1 MFEFS
6 TNSII
11 IIAVCVVAIIL
22 LLFLYLYISRKEK
35 QGRVMTDP
43 EKSTDNSLASEQAQ
57 KPLAAAPQAEEEKAP
72 QPTQAFAAE
81 TEKVRHFSQEEEL
94 AASVEELLGKEE
106 PAAIEV
112 QPIPEPESIPEPEK
126 VAEPEPVSE
135 LEKAAEPAPEP
146 EPEKVAEPEPVS
158 DLEKAAEPEPAPEP
172 EKAAEPAPEPEPEK
186 ASKQD
191 GPDLSALYQEVD
203 EEDYEQVGTDVADA
217 IALAFEKVVG
227 QETPAA
233 EQNVRGRIGQEAA
246 AAVEE
251 TQKEIE
257 IPIGTDRR
265 TAPGSVRRNRSM
277 GN

>member
-57 KPLAAAPQAEEEKAP
+57 KPLAAVPQAEEGKAA

-81 TEKVRHFSQEEEL
+81 AQKARHFSQEEEL

-106 PAAIEV
+106 AAAIEA
-112 QPIPEPESIPEPEK
+112 QPIPEPEPTPEPEK
-126 VAEPEPVSE
+126 FAEPEAVSEPVKAVEPEPVSEPVEAAEPEPAPE
-135 LEKAAEPAPEP
+135 LEKAAEPAQ
-146 EPEKVAEPEPVS
+146 EPEKTA
-158 DLEKAAEPEPAPEP
+158 
-172 EKAAEPAPEPEPEK
+172 
-186 ASKQD
+186 KQD

-246 AAVEE
+246 AVVEE

-257 IPIGTDRR
+257 IPIGTARR
-265 TAPGSVRRNRSM
+265 TAPGSVRRNRSI

>member
-1 MFEFS
+1 MYLSEEEKEKVYMFEFS

-146 EPEKVAEPEPVS
+146 EPEK
-158 DLEKAAEPEPAPEP
+158 
-172 EKAAEPAPEPEPEK
+172 

-257 IPIGTDRR
+257 IPIGTARR